1 MEPINLTTRDFY
13 IYALLINVG
22 LGFLFGLIPLVF
34 GIMKGQRKYGF
45 LGLILSVVGGGLLG
59 LLLAIPVAAIFTWLI
74 FSRSGKAQTSSSD
87 DAAAS

>member
-1 MEPINLTTRDFY
+1 MEPINVTERDFY
-13 IYALLINVG
+13 IYALLINAA

-34 GIMKGQRKYGF
+34 GILKGQRKYAF
-45 LGLILSVVGGGLLG
+45 LGLILSVAGGAILG

-74 FSRSGKAQTSSSD
+74 FSRSGKVQTSPSD